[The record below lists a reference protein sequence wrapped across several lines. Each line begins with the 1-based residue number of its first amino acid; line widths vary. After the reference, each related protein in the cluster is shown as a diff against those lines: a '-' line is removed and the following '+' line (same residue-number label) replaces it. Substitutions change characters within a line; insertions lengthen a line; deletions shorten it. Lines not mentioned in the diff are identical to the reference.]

1 MVSVG
6 VKYRTYDRPALATE
20 LAEESI
26 QESETAE
33 MSRTWLYRIFV
44 AELIAVAVMCVWLAR
59 LPY

>member
-1 MVSVG
+1 
-6 VKYRTYDRPALATE
+6 

-26 QESETAE
+26 QGSKAE